1 MSLILDAVIRK
12 LISMAS
18 PFTVY
23 WSQVHPVFMV
33 AAIGATV
40 VGALYSPVSNALNLL
55 VFCIGVFAALY
66 FAHVKDSH
74 VDFFERKED
83 SFSFLTERQS
93 RRAMAIASIIV
104 LVCVL
109 YFLRTGFWLAVPII
123 LAGFLLAFF
132 HTPMD
137 LHPLGATA
145 GYPTGLALA
154 ALGGYYVQ
162 AGALPLSMI
171 LFAFAVWL
179 VLNGVKIVDDVKD
192 YDWDKRFGK
201 IAAPVFF
208 GKARAKKAAAF
219 LVVAGASFGILLTY
233 WGYLPLFSAVS
244 FLPLYPAALISL
256 QRNSRK
262 TLYGL
267 DAMLI
272 GTYFF
277 TAIQLVGLGLKLP

>member
-1 MSLILDAVIRK
+1 
-12 LISMAS
+12 
-18 PFTVY
+18 
-23 WSQVHPVFMV
+23 MV

-66 FAHVKDSH
+66 FAHVKDSY

-83 SFSFLTERQS
+83 PFSFLTKRQS
-93 RRAMAIASIIV
+93 HRAMAISSIVV
-104 LVCVL
+104 LACVL
-109 YFLRTGFWLAVPII
+109 YFLRTGFWLVVPII
-123 LAGFLLAFF
+123 LIGFLLSFF

-179 VLNGVKIVDDVKD
+179 GFNGVKILDDVKD

-201 IAAPVFF
+201 IAAPVFL
-208 GKARAKKAAAF
+208 GKARAKKTAAL
-219 LVVAGASFGILLTY
+219 LVAAGASFGIILTY

-267 DAMLI
+267 DAMLY
-272 GTYFF
+272 GTYIF
-277 TAIQLVGLGLKLP
+277 TALQLAGLVLSAP

>member
-1 MSLILDAVIRK
+1 
-12 LISMAS
+12 MAS
-18 PFTVY
+18 PFRVY

-33 AAIGATV
+33 AAIGAAV
-40 VGALYSPVSNALNLL
+40 VGGLYSPVSNIPNLL

-66 FAHVKDSH
+66 FAHVKDSY
-74 VDFFERKED
+74 VDYFERHED
-83 SFSFLTERQS
+83 DFSFLTKRQS
-93 RRAMAIASIIV
+93 HRAMALSSLVV
-104 LVCVL
+104 LACVL
-109 YFLRTGFWLAVPII
+109 YFYSVGYWLVIPII
-123 LAGFLLAFF
+123 FAGFLLAFI
-132 HTPMD
+132 HTPID
-137 LHPLGATA
+137 LNPLGATA

-162 AGALPLSMI
+162 AGIIHTKMI
-171 LFAFAVWL
+171 YFAIAVWL
-179 VLNGVKIVDDVKD
+179 VLNGVKIVDDIKD
-192 YDWDKRFGK
+192 YDWDKKFGK

-208 GKARAKKAAAF
+208 GKALAKKVAAG
-219 LVVAGASFGILLTY
+219 LVIAGASFGILLTY

-256 QRNSRK
+256 QRNDRK

-277 TAIQLVGLGLKLP
+277 TAIQLIGLAFHAP

>member
-1 MSLILDAVIRK
+1 
-12 LISMAS
+12 MAS
-18 PFTVY
+18 PFRVY

-40 VGALYSPVSNALNLL
+40 VGALYSPVSDFLNL
-55 VFCIGVFAALY
+55 VIFCAGVFAALY
-66 FAHVKDSH
+66 FAHVKDSY
-74 VDFFERKED
+74 VDYFERHED
-83 SFSFLTERQS
+83 DFSFLTKRQS
-93 RRAMAIASIIV
+93 YRAMALSSIVV
-104 LVCVL
+104 LACAI
-109 YFLRTGFWLAVPII
+109 YFYEKGFWLVIPLI

-132 HTPMD
+132 HTPLD
-137 LHPLGATA
+137 LNPLGATA

-162 AGALPLSMI
+162 AGI
-171 LFAFAVWL
+171 LHTKIIYFAIAVWL

-192 YDWDKRFGK
+192 YDWDKKFGK

-208 GKARAKKAAAF
+208 GKSLAKKVAAA
-219 LVVAGASFGILLTY
+219 LVIAGASFGMLLTY

-256 QRNSRK
+256 QRNDRK